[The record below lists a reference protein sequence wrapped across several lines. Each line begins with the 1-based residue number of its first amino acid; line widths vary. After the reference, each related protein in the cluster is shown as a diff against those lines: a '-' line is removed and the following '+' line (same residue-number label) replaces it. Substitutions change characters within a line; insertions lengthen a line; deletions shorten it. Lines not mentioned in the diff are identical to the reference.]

1 MSERTFDG
9 LAKISQLPQRGM
21 VTLRGD
27 LASAKI
33 KKAIKSIASVDVPVQ
48 GACTYSADRAVAW
61 MSPDELLLMG
71 PHSAVA
77 EDVEAM
83 SKALK
88 GTHHLLQDVSD
99 ARAIYRIE
107 GAACREVLAKLC
119 PVDLSPKAYAPG
131 KFRRT
136 RIAQVP
142 CAFWMPGDN
151 SFELVAFTSVADYV
165 WGVLCAAADPAAAVN
180 HFA

>member
-1 MSERTFDG
+1 MSERVFEG
-9 LAKISQLPQRGM
+9 LATVSQQPQRGM

-27 LASAKI
+27 LSAAKF
-33 KKAIKSIASVDVPVQ
+33 KKAVAGVSGLDVPGM
-48 GACTYSADRAVAW
+48 GACVAGDARTVAW

-71 PHSAVA
+71 PHESVG
-77 EDVEAM
+77 EDVTALE
-83 SKALK
+83 KALK
-88 GTHHLLQDVSD
+88 GTHHLVQDVSD

-107 GAACREVLAKLC
+107 GAACRDVVAKLC
-119 PVDLSPKAYAPG
+119 PVDLAPDAFGPG

-136 RIAQVP
+136 RIAQVA
-142 CAFWMPGDN
+142 CAFWMPDEA

-165 WGVLCAAADPAAAVN
+165 WGVLNTAADPGSAVG